1 MGFYSRHI
9 FPRVMDRVL
18 GTRMISRERRAALDP
33 ARGHVLEIGFGTGLN
48 LPYYPSAVTKL
59 TVIDSNQ
66 MLADRVAR
74 RVSEARVP
82 VEEIRL
88 DASGRLPFEDA
99 SFDSVVTTFT
109 LCSIDDVRSAL
120 QEMRRVLRADGH
132 FLFLEHGRSTDPQ
145 VAKRQDFFNPVQKLI
160 GCGCNMNRA
169 IGDLVSQGGF
179 RIEKLDRYLM
189 PDTPRMVGE
198 LYRSIASRE
207 A

>member
-18 GTRMISRERRAALDP
+18 GTRMISRERRVALDP

-48 LPYYPSAVTKL
+48 LPHYPSAVTKL

-132 FLFLEHGRSTDPQ
+132 FLFLEHGRSTDPR

-169 IGDLVSQGGF
+169 IGDLVSQCGF

-198 LYRSIASRE
+198 LYRGIASRE